1 MTSPGAFTLV
11 FFALPLPC
19 LFSPFLL
26 PLEVCPSH
34 FSRLSIYSRLPFSSW
49 YPRVFFSRRFRLP
62 TTCEGDGA
70 AASSSLY
77 ESRPRRYFAFG
88 VHCYHPILR
97 RLSLK
102 LEVPYINSN
111 VILCNVLHQY
121 FSSIL
126 NKGMEIFIQVSYLI
140 FI

>member
-1 MTSPGAFTLV
+1 MTSPGAFTLL
-11 FFALPLPC
+11 FFALPLSC
-19 LFSPFLL
+19 LFSSFLL
-26 PLEVCPSH
+26 YLTKYTLLVSLA
-34 FSRLSIYSRLPFSSW
+34 SLYTLVSLSPVW

-97 RLSLK
+97 RFSSK
-102 LEVPYINSN
+102 LEEIPSMYTAMSFYVMFCISIFLVPRI
-111 VILCNVLHQY
+111 
-121 FSSIL
+121 
-126 NKGMEIFIQVSYLI
+126 K
-140 FI
+140 